1 MYIRPVHAELD
12 VAKLHDFVR
21 AWPLGQFTTA
31 IAHPTID
38 TLQTTHIPWV
48 LYADEGEYG
57 VLRGHMARANPQA
70 KAIVAQAAGAPVHE
84 LADDA
89 LVLFTSPHN
98 AYVTPRYMTATKKEN
113 GKVTPTW
120 VFGAAQVYG
129 RVKAYTSGTEADAFL
144 SKQVDALTRQQ
155 EATVPGKP
163 WTVDEAP
170 ESYNSRLRKAIIG
183 LEITIT
189 KIEGRFKF
197 SQDEADGDWEGIR
210 QGFKA
215 EGSLLADEVVKAM
228 EERGGDR
235 PSLVAER
242 AAAPSA

>member
-1 MYIRPVHAELD
+1 MYIRPVHAELQ
-12 VAKLHDFVR
+12 VGKLHDFVR

-31 IAHPTID
+31 IPHPTID

-48 LYADEGEYG
+48 LYADEGEFG

-70 KAIVAQAAGAPVHE
+70 KQIVEAARAAGEAVHE
-84 LADDA
+84 LKDDA

-98 AYVTPRYMTATKKEN
+98 AYVSPRLMTATKKEN

-129 RVKAYTSGTEADAFL
+129 RVTAYTTGSEADAFL
-144 SKQVDALTRQQ
+144 TQQVDALTRQQ

-170 ESYNSRLRKAIIG
+170 ESYNARLRKAIIG
-183 LEITIT
+183 LEIRIT

-215 EGSLLADEVVKAM
+215 EATAVGDGIVKEM
-228 EERGGDR
+228 EERGAER

-242 AAAPSA
+242 AA